1 MTPDE
6 PTRDRTAAN
15 GTAANGTAADGT
27 ASEGTTRN
35 GATLNLTT
43 PGGPAQRPLVFAHRG
58 SSAAF
63 AEHTRAAYLQA
74 LADGADGVECDVHLT
89 RDQHVVL
96 LHDANLDR
104 TSDGTGPVAERTLR
118 ELRQLDFSSWKGA
131 RIPETYGARSEQLL
145 TLPELLDVLRGAGR
159 PVKLAIELKHPS
171 PYQLKLEDRVLEVL
185 RSEGWDP
192 GSSTVDNVAVTFMSF
207 SPDSVRHLLQSV
219 PAQYICQLVDDLTVH
234 EIRGG
239 LGLGLITGGAVANLM
254 KATQL
259 EGERILD
266 AGLVGLAGPGIDYV
280 RERPD
285 TIRQWLEAGRRFRVW
300 TVDSAEDVALC
311 RELGIQEVTTNV
323 PARVLSQLQVAPS
336 QGR

>member
-1 MTPDE
+1 M
-6 PTRDRTAAN
+6 
-15 GTAANGTAADGT
+15 
-27 ASEGTTRN
+27 
-35 GATLNLTT
+35 
-43 PGGPAQRPLVFAHRG
+43 VFAHRG
-58 SSAAF
+58 SSGAF

-131 RIPETYGARSEQLL
+131 RIPEIYGARSEQLL

-207 SPDSVRHLLQSV
+207 SPDSVRHLLRSV
-219 PAQYICQLVDDLTVH
+219 PAQFICQLVDDLTVH

-285 TIRQWLEAGRRFRVW
+285 TIRQWLDAGRRFRVW
-300 TVDSAEDVALC
+300 TVDSADDVALC
-311 RELGIQEVTTNV
+311 RELGIQELTTNV

>member
-1 MTPDE
+1 MT
-6 PTRDRTAAN
+6 T
-15 GTAANGTAADGT
+15 DGS
-27 ASEGTTRN
+27 A
-35 GATLNLTT
+35 
-43 PGGPAQRPLVFAHRG
+43 PQRPLVFAHRG

-118 ELRQLDFSSWKGA
+118 ELRHLDFSSWKGA
-131 RIPETYGARSEQLL
+131 RIPEKYGARSAQFL
-145 TLPELLDVLRGAGR
+145 TLPELLDILRGAGR

-171 PYQLKLEDRVLEVL
+171 PYQLKLEDRVLELL
-185 RSEGWDP
+185 RREGWDP
-192 GSSTVDNVAVTFMSF
+192 ASCTVDNVAVTFMSF

-219 PAQYICQLVDDLTVH
+219 PAQCVCQLVDDINIH

-239 LGLGLITGGAVANLM
+239 LGLGPITGGAIANLM

-266 AGLVGLAGPGIDYV
+266 GRLAGMAGPGIDYV
-280 RERPD
+280 RGHPD
-285 TIRQWLEAGRRFRVW
+285 AIRRWLGSGRRFRVW
-300 TVDSAEDVALC
+300 TVDSPEDVALC
-311 RELGIQEVTTNV
+311 QELGIHEITTNV
-323 PARVLSQLQVAPS
+323 PALVLSQLQLASPY
-336 QGR
+336 GR